1 MYTNAERTTRSLD
14 HIFEKESREKHLL
27 SPKGR
32 TGYVKKSGLVE
43 GVQTEWYQTTLKRYV
58 WLDEGGDP
66 DGSEEEQKVYETLKA
81 LGLRGRRILY
91 EWDRWD
97 WDKAILNKDLSVRP
111 KYWYDVLGNRYLWS
125 VGDYDY
131 KRNSIIGEWVQYLE

>member
-1 MYTNAERTTRSLD
+1 M
-14 HIFEKESREKHLL
+14 
-27 SPKGR
+27 
-32 TGYVKKSGLVE
+32 KKSGLVE
-43 GVQTEWYQTTLKRYV
+43 GKTEEWYQTTLKRYV
-58 WLDEGGDP
+58 WLDEGGDA
-66 DGSEEEQKVYETLKA
+66 DGSEEEQQVYETLKA

-97 WDKAILNKDLSVRP
+97 WDKAIVNKDLSVRP

-131 KRNSIIGEWVQYLE
+131 KRDSIIGEWVQYLE